1 MLHLSFLPVDYKPF
15 LEKAAAEGTVKTRRT
30 NLGLSGA
37 SGTGKTSTLRLLTDQ
52 EPEYTHNS
60 TSVIQP
66 MELFKDNSP
75 HPEDEEEESSS
86 DLDTDSDDSDKEQP
100 EHEPA
105 PTVRTTKHYLLI
117 ANKHKWT
124 FATRNALFHRLANSV
139 VELAHTP
146 EKSKPKE
153 KSKGSMMKKGMFYPF
168 RPLKQSASHSAA
180 ATAMDDTSSERE
192 HMLTMSFDDLQAAK
206 EILAFIESHKDLKD
220 LGITH
225 FVNVNDTGGQAA
237 FIDIAPA
244 LMRYNS
250 INLVLIKLDEPL
262 NGKAQFFYSVRGK
275 RVGTEKRQ
283 ITTKGLVIAMFSSKM
298 KIQKP
303 QVEGLE
309 YSENCGKPQFIILG
323 THYDKYKQLKGQH
336 EVLEVKDKELL
347 ECLRDFK
354 DVLIANG
361 DKVIFPLNTLARD
374 KRSLKLA
381 AKIRKL
387 VTKCYVEAEVPTRWY
402 IFQVAI
408 NEIKGSKG
416 NKDIIQ
422 FSKLLEI
429 GSLIKIFE
437 EELKAALQYFHDLT
451 LCLYYPN
458 VLPDVVFATPQC
470 LFDKLSEIIGVSL
483 GKCECG
489 IDFEAKERLQNEGLF
504 EKELLKQ
511 LPKGFVDGLFSPED
525 FLKLMEHLFIA
536 SHMPGTDTYF
546 MPCVLETAE
555 NPIDNLPPSKV
566 EPLLF
571 TWNGSVPNGLFPS
584 LIMSLKNDK
593 TIVFEMA
600 HRIKQYRN
608 KITLSCPGLACLI
621 TLFEYPSFIGVTHD
635 SDYTERSLKVHK
647 SILNSMNSVVKRFN
661 WTPSTAFPEE
671 AYLCKIGKCK
681 VEYSH
686 LCYSD
691 MERLQ
696 LFCSESYLRE
706 KQTEAYLAWYN
717 KKGMSLNS
725 TIYIRSSVKSLNF
738 TYTHIV
744 ILFFPHF

>member
-1 MLHLSFLPVDYKPF
+1 M
-15 LEKAAAEGTVKTRRT
+15 KTRRT

-52 EPEYTHNS
+52 EPEYNHHS
-60 TSVIQP
+60 TPVLQP

-75 HPEDEEEESSS
+75 HPEDEEEESSI
-86 DLDTDSDDSDKEQP
+86 DLDTNSDDSDKEQS
-100 EHEPA
+100 EHEPV
-105 PTVRTTKHYLLI
+105 PTVRTTKHYMLI

-124 FATRNALFHRLANSV
+124 SATRDALFHRLANSV

-146 EKSKPKE
+146 EKSNQE
-153 KSKGSMMKKGMFYPF
+153 ENSKCSIMKKGMFYPF
-168 RPLKQSASHSAA
+168 RPLEQSASHSV
-180 ATAMDDTSSERE
+180 DGPPSKKRKI
-192 HMLTMSFDDLQAAK
+192 LTKSFDDLQAAR

-220 LGITH
+220 LGVTH

-275 RVGTEKRQ
+275 KVGTEKRQ
-283 ITTKGLVIAMFSSKM
+283 ITTKGIVIAMFSSKM

-309 YSENCGKPQFIILG
+309 YSENCGKPQFIVLG

-336 EVLEVKDKELL
+336 EKLEMKNEELL

-374 KRSLKLA
+374 EGSLKIA

-402 IFQVAI
+402 ILKVAI

-470 LFDKLSEIIGVSL
+470 LFDKLSEIIAVSL

-489 IDFEAKERLQNEGLF
+489 IDFEAKERLQNKGLF

-511 LPKGFVDGLFSPED
+511 LPKGFVDDLFTPED

-555 NPIDNLPPSKV
+555 NPLDNLPPSKV

-584 LIMSLKNDK
+584 LIMSLKNYK
-593 TIVFEMA
+593 TIAFEMA
-600 HRIKQYRN
+600 HHIKQYRN

-621 TLFEYPSFIGVTHD
+621 TLFEYPSFIGVTHN
-635 SDYTERSLKVHK
+635 SNYTERSPKVHK
-647 SILNSMNSVVKRFN
+647 SILNSMNCVVKRFD

-671 AYLCKIGKCK
+671 AYLCKMEECNI
-681 VEYSH
+681 EYLH

-691 MERLQ
+691 IERLL
-696 LFCSESYLRE
+696 LFCSESYSTDL
-706 KQTEAYLAWYN
+706 QTEAYLAWYN
-717 KKGMSLNS
+717 KAGMLLNRL
-725 TIYIRSSVKSLNF
+725 IDIK
-738 TYTHIV
+738 
-744 ILFFPHF
+744 FF

>member
-86 DLDTDSDDSDKEQP
+86 DLDTNSDDSDQEQS

-105 PTVRTTKHYLLI
+105 PTVRTTKRYLLI

-146 EKSKPKE
+146 EKSNSKE

-168 RPLKQSASHSAA
+168 RPLKQSASHSAT
-180 ATAMDDTSSERE
+180 ATAMDGPPSERE
-192 HMLTMSFDDLQAAK
+192 HMLTKSFDDLQAAK

-298 KIQKP
+298 KIQRP
-303 QVEGLE
+303 QIEGLE
-309 YSENCGKPQFIILG
+309 YSENCGKPQFIVLG
-323 THYDKYKQLKGQH
+323 THYDKYKKLKGQH
-336 EVLEVKDKELL
+336 EKLEVKDEELL
-347 ECLRDFK
+347 ECLKDFE

-387 VTKCYVEAEVPTRWY
+387 VTKCYIEAEVPTRWY

-470 LFDKLSEIIGVSL
+470 LFDKLSEIIAVSL
-483 GKCECG
+483 GKCDCG
-489 IDFEAKERLQNEGLF
+489 IDFEAKKRLQNKGLF

-511 LPKGFVDGLFSPED
+511 LPKGFVDGLFTPED

-555 NPIDNLPPSKV
+555 NPLDNLPPSKV

-584 LIMSLKNDK
+584 LIMSLKSSKPISFN
-593 TIVFEMA
+593 MA
-600 HRIKQYRN
+600 PRVKQFRN
-608 KITLSCPGLACLI
+608 MITFNCQALACTV
-621 TLFEYPSFIGVTHD
+621 TLFEYPSFIGVTNT
-635 SDYTERSLKVHK
+635 SEIPERSMKIHK
-647 SILNSMNSVVKRFN
+647 AVLDGIDSVVGRFNWMNSV
-661 WTPSTAFPEE
+661 AFPQE
-671 AYLCKIGKCK
+671 AYLCRLVGCN
-681 VEYSH
+681 VRFPH
-686 LCYSD
+686 FCFLD
-691 MERLQ
+691 MDKKLVA
-696 LFCSESYLRE
+696 CSIDCSLTAG
-706 KQTEAYLAWYN
+706 QTPAHLAWYN
-717 KKGMSLNS
+717 RAGMFL
-725 TIYIRSSVKSLNF
+725 
-738 TYTHIV
+738 
-744 ILFFPHF
+744 